1 MNPTCIHRKIIV
13 PEKDN
18 YKIVAYLERGISFL
32 EKCKQ
37 HRVPEVLWNIQLRLV
52 WGRRNSCQATS
63 VMTFQINYCSI
74 IDIQTSSKLIKINYI
89 LKCISLQA
97 KNLNYMVLYMDNE
110 ILAWIMDIKI
120 NIENYSYILLINFWY
135 IHPQKHW
142 INTPIKICFIYILVK
157 IIDIHTHW

>member
-37 HRVPEVLWNIQLRLV
+37 HRVLEFCGTYSRDQPEDDETHVRQL
-52 WGRRNSCQATS
+52 T
-63 VMTFQINYCSI
+63 VMTLQFNYCSI

-97 KNLNYMVLYMDNE
+97 KNLNYMVHYMDNE

-120 NIENYSYILLINFWY
+120 NIENYSYILLINF
-135 IHPQKHW
+135 
-142 INTPIKICFIYILVK
+142 
-157 IIDIHTHW
+157 

>member
-1 MNPTCIHRKIIV
+1 MILYESYLYPS
-13 PEKDN
+13 KDN
-18 YKIVAYLERGISFL
+18 CSRKKTFIKSLHTWSEEFHFL
-32 EKCKQ
+32 RNVNSTGPRKFCGTYSRDQ
-37 HRVPEVLWNIQLRLV
+37 PEDDETHVRQL
-52 WGRRNSCQATS
+52 T
-63 VMTFQINYCSI
+63 VMTLQFNFCSI

-135 IHPQKHW
+135 KHPQKHW
-142 INTPIKICFIYILVK
+142 INTPIKICFIYIFS
-157 IIDIHTHW
+157 